1 MEDPPL
7 SEVRQNEIADRDAEL
22 LVARGE
28 AAFFKLMQPAVI
40 DDARPLQRAIS
51 VEPRL
56 FLRDLLAQPAEQPV
70 EIGEGQIGRLF
81 VVRLTIPRAVPGIKR
96 PQ

>member
-7 SEVRQNEIADRDAEL
+7 SEGRQNESADCDTEL
-22 LVARGE
+22 LVVRGE
-28 AAFFKLMQPAVI
+28 AAFFKLVQPPVI
-40 DDARPLQRAIS
+40 DDAGPLQRAIS

-56 FLRDLLAQPAEQPV
+56 FVRDLLAQPAEQPV

-81 VVRLTIPRAVPGIKR
+81 VVRLTIPRAVPRIER

>member
-1 MEDPPL
+1 MEDLPL
-7 SEVRQNEIADRDAEL
+7 SEVRQNEIADCDAEL
-22 LVARGE
+22 LVVRGE

-40 DDARPLQRAIS
+40 DDAGPLQRAIS

-56 FLRDLLAQPAEQPV
+56 SVRDLLAQPAEQSV

-81 VVRLTIPRAVPGIKR
+81 IMRLTIPRAVPRIER